1 MPFLI
6 RRVGF
11 RAAYRMTLAAPGLD
25 AEEALRIGL
34 VDAAGP
40 GAEEA
45 LRRLFLACG
54 RVPERTVAAAKA
66 YFDGLAPMAPA
77 VENYAVGRIASL
89 LADPANAAR
98 IRELMAQGVWQGG
111 QAAAAP

>member
-1 MPFLI
+1 
-6 RRVGF
+6 
-11 RAAYRMTLAAPGLD
+11 MTLAAPGLD

-45 LRRLFLACG
+45 LRRLFLACE

-77 VENYAVGRIASL
+77 VEDYAVGRIASL

-111 QAAAAP
+111 RAAAAP